1 MASIEKKPIN
11 IQTTQNKFNKGFEA
25 AERDAYILAEEE
37 ANRVIFKKDEPNDYY
52 KNFEPREFTEDL
64 GINTKNLFFDI
75 LELLSN
81 GINPIPYVM
90 ENPKRQYVFAVLVLG
105 IGVLLMFFSNLM
117 L

>member
-1 MASIEKKPIN
+1 MASTVKKPID
-11 IQTTQNKFNKGFEA
+11 IKTTQNKFNKGFEE
-25 AERDAYILAEEE
+25 AERKAYNPKMSKMEQEEQQ
-37 ANRVIFKKDEPNDYY
+37 NKYY

-64 GINTKNLFFDI
+64 GINAKNLFFDI
-75 LELLSN
+75 LEFLSN

-90 ENPKRQYVFAVLVLG
+90 ENPKRQYVFAVLILG